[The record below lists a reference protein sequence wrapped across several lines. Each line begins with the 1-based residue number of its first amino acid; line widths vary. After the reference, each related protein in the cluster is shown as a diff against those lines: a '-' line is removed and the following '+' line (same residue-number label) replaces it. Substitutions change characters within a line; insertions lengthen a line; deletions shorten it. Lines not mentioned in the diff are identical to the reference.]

1 MGNKVFLTGRPTRE
15 PEIGRS
21 EKGKVYCRLRLAVDR
36 PYRGK
41 NVPRK
46 TDFFNIVFF
55 DKKAQFVYNSVA
67 KGALVN
73 IWGRLEQSEYVNNGG
88 YKMERVYVVGTEI
101 EVVEYLRKKNR
112 PLQDIE
118 DPLGDLLVPR
128 EITKSL
134 IKQIEVTDED
144 IPDELMGRSPFED
157 D

>member
-15 PEIGRS
+15 PEIQRS
-21 EKGKVYCRLRLAVDR
+21 QKGKVYCKIRLALDR

-41 NVPRK
+41 DVPRQA
-46 TDFFNIVFF
+46 DYFNVVFY
-55 DKKAQFVYNSVA
+55 DKKAQFVYNNVA

-73 IWGRLEQSEYVNNGG
+73 IWGRLESGEYINN
-88 YKMERVYVVGTEI
+88 VGTKIYTVDVIAQEI
-101 EVVEYLRKKNR
+101 EVVEWLRKTNR
-112 PLQDIE
+112 PNVEIA
-118 DPLGDLLVPR
+118 DPNGDLLIPR

-144 IPDELMGRSPFED
+144 IPDELLGRSPLD